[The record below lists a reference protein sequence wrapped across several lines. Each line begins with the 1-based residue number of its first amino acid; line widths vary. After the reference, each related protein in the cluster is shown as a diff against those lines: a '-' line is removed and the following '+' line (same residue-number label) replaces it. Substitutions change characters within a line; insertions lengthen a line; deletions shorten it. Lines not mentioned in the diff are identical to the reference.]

1 MDTNLLQSSHRIPL
15 CMEES
20 YEKKKTVKGTHDQR

>member
-15 CMEES
+15 RMEEL
-20 YEKKKTVKGTHDQR
+20 YGKKKTVKGTHDQR

>member
-15 CMEES
+15 RMEES